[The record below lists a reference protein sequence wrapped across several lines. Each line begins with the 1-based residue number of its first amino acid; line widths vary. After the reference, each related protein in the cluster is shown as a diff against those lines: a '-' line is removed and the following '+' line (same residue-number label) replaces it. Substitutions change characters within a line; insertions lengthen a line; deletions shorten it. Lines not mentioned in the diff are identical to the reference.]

1 MILGARFVDRTA
13 PRGTRV
19 DAVNL
24 SSSNALWEMIVD
36 HSIRV
41 PHFMEI
47 LSRCFGIIL
56 LSIGDRLACAQFT
69 GATGDPPYLMVVSQ
83 VGNQEQYRE
92 FLMGNEPTPVPTR
105 YCVPAE
111 IAADVAVHF
120 LERGGLLPDVTW
132 EAL

>member
-1 MILGARFVDRTA
+1 MILGARFVDLAA
-13 PRGTRV
+13 PTDTDLNAV
-19 DAVNL
+19 DL
-24 SSSNALWEMIVD
+24 SSSNDLRAMIVE
-36 HSIRV
+36 HSRRA
-41 PHFMEI
+41 PHFVEI
-47 LSRCFGIIL
+47 QSRCSGRL
-56 LSIGDRLACAQFT
+56 LLGLGGVFACAQFT

-120 LERGGLLPDVTW
+120 LERGGLLPDVIW